1 MPNDTALFAT
11 NLTSLELLHSGKV
24 RDIYALDDDRLMI
37 VATDRLSAFDVILPD
52 PIPGKGAI
60 LTRLSNFWFRHT
72 ANIAAHHLL
81 EESPHQF
88 LNREESE
95 LLGDRAVVVKRLRPL
110 PVEAIVR
117 GYLAG
122 SGWQSYQRDGTISGV
137 SLGAG
142 LQQSQRL
149 PEPIFTP
156 STKAE
161 LGNHDQPLSFAQT
174 ADLIGPNLAE
184 QIRSISL
191 RIYRQ
196 ACRHA
201 EQCGLII
208 ADTKLEFGIDADGQP
223 VIIDELLTPD
233 SSRFWPADAWRPGA
247 TPPAF
252 DKQFIRD
259 HLESIGWN
267 KEPPA
272 PNLSTEVVAKTAAKY
287 REAERRLVTSE
298 LLSGTATR

>member
-1 MPNDTALFAT
+1 MQNNNALYSST
-11 NLTSLELLHSGKV
+11 LTSLELLHSGKV
-24 RDIYALDDDRLMI
+24 RDIYAIDEDRLMI

-52 PIPGKGAI
+52 PIPGKGAV

-72 ANIAAHHLL
+72 AGIADNHLL
-81 EESPHQF
+81 DDDPHEF
-88 LNREESE
+88 LTPQESE

-122 SGWQSYQRDGTISGV
+122 SGWQSYQQDGTVSGV
-137 SLGAG
+137 ALPAG

-149 PEPIFTP
+149 PQPIFTP
-156 STKAE
+156 STKAQ
-161 LGNHDQPLSFAQT
+161 LGEHDEAISFAQT
-174 ADLIGPNLAE
+174 AELIGEELAE
-184 QIRSISL
+184 QIRTISL
-191 RIYRQ
+191 RVYEH
-196 ACRHA
+196 ACIHA
-201 EQCGLII
+201 EKCGLII
-208 ADTKLEFGIDADGQP
+208 ADTKLEFGLGEDGQP

-233 SSRFWPADAWRPGA
+233 SSRFWPADAWQPGT

-259 HLESIGWN
+259 HLETLGWN

-272 PNLSTEVVAKTAAKY
+272 PSLSADVIAKTAEKY
-287 REAERRLVTSE
+287 SEAERRLVVS
-298 LLSGTATR
+298 